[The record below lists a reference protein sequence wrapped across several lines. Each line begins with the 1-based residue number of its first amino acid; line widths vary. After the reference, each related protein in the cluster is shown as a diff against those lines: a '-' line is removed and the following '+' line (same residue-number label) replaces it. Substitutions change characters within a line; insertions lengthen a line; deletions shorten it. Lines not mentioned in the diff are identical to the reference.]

1 MPENIKK
8 QISIIGGGGWGT
20 ALAKLL
26 IENGYDVLLWSF
38 EPEVAHEINT
48 KHTNSVYLK
57 NISLPVNL
65 IATSNLDDVLI
76 NDLLI
81 LAVPTQ
87 FIVDTLSKTD
97 IDLSKKNIV
106 NVAKGI
112 EKNSLKRISEILAD
126 NFNVQLDYYAIIT
139 GPSHAE
145 EVARKI
151 PTTVVAASENL
162 LLAKEIQ
169 NIFSNNYFRV
179 YSSDD
184 VIGCELGGAV
194 KNVIAI
200 AAGIIDGLGLGDNTK
215 AALITRGLAEMSRL
229 GIALGANAQTFSGLS
244 GLGDLIVTCNSRFS
258 RNRFVGEQIGKGKS
272 YENIV
277 SEMKMIAE
285 GVFTTQSAYDLGLK
299 HGVELPIVEQVHRI
313 LFENVKPLD
322 AINDLMTRKTK
333 REWWW

>member
-1 MPENIKK
+1 MASQYNK
-8 QISIIGGGGWGT
+8 ISVIGAGGWGT

-26 IENGYDVLLWSF
+26 VEKDFNVILWSF
-38 EPEVAHEINT
+38 ESEVAEEINLN
-48 KHTNSVYLK
+48 HTNSNYLK
-57 NISLPVNL
+57 NISLPPNL
-65 IATSNLDDVLI
+65 YTTTDLNEALS

-81 LAVPTQ
+81 LAIPTQ
-87 FIVDTLSKTD
+87 FIVETLSKSS
-97 IDLSKKNIV
+97 IELSSKTIV

-112 EKNSLKRISEILAD
+112 EKNSLRRISEILND
-126 NFNVQLDYYAIIT
+126 NFNVSLDSYVIMT

-151 PTTVVAASENL
+151 PTTVVAASENYL
-162 LLAKEIQ
+162 IAKEIQ

-258 RNRFVGEQIGKGKS
+258 RNRYVGEQIGKGKS
-272 YENIV
+272 FEQIV
-277 SEMKMIAE
+277 YDMKMVAE
-285 GVFTTQSAYDLGLK
+285 GVFTTQSAYDLSTK
-299 HGVELPIVEQVHRI
+299 HGVELPIVEQVHKI
-313 LFENVKPLD
+313 LFENVKPID
-322 AINDLMTRKTK
+322 AINDLMTRKSK

>member
-1 MPENIKK
+1 MLSNQKK
-8 QISIIGGGGWGT
+8 QISVIGAGGWGT

-26 IENGYDVLLWSF
+26 IENGHNVILWSF
-38 EPEVAHEINT
+38 ESEVADEINS
-48 KHTNSVYLK
+48 KHSNSNYLK
-57 NISLPVNL
+57 NITLPSELYATTNL
-65 IATSNLDDVLI
+65 NEVLN
-76 NDLLI
+76 NDLLL
-81 LAVPTQ
+81 LAIPTQ
-87 FIVDTLSKTD
+87 FIVDTISKADTD
-97 IDLSKKNIV
+97 LNKKIIV

-112 EKNSLKRISEILAD
+112 EKNSLKRISEILKD
-126 NFNVQLDYYAIIT
+126 NFNVQPDSYVIMT

-151 PTTVVAASENL
+151 PTTVVAASENYL
-162 LLAKEIQ
+162 TAKEIQ
-169 NIFSNNYFRV
+169 SIFSNSYFRV

-258 RNRFVGEQIGKGKS
+258 RNRYVGEQIGRGKS
-272 YENIV
+272 FEEVV

-285 GVFTTQSAYDLGLK
+285 GVFTTQSAYDLGMK
-299 HGVELPIVEQVHRI
+299 HGVELPIVEQVHKI
-313 LFENVKPLD
+313 LFENVKPSD